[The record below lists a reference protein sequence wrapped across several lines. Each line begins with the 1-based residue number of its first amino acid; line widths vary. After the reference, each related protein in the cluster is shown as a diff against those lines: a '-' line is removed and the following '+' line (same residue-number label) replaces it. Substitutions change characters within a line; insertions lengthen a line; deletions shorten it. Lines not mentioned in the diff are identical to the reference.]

1 MFNNNRF
8 IIVNGKDLSLG
19 YSNDLPL
26 NIPIGSF
33 AKIRNI
39 KKLAHLE
46 DVLIQ
51 RSKHKL
57 KAIEISVQKYWY
69 KDREEKI
76 PEVWVFILSSTKAA
90 DDAVMLFNSI
100 KA

>member
-1 MFNNNRF
+1 MFL
-8 IIVNGKDLSLG
+8 NGKDLTFG

-26 NIPIGSF
+26 AIPIGSF
-33 AKIRNI
+33 LKIRNI
-39 KKLAHLE
+39 KKQAHLE

-57 KAIEISVQKYWY
+57 KAIEVSVQKYWY

-90 DDAVMLFNSI
+90 DDTVNLFNTL
-100 KA
+100 KAEVLAK